1 MLRAAQSP
9 PPSNQKAEIKAT
21 RLTLA
26 PLKLRLLPPG
36 AGCNEGPLRGRLAPD
51 PGPGPLPPH
60 LLLQARWWGSW
71 QDPLASLMEPFLSL
85 LGTKGERQQTQ
96 MSASS

>member
-51 PGPGPLPPH
+51 PGPRPRTPPPPP
-60 LLLQARWWGSW
+60 
-71 QDPLASLMEPFLSL
+71 PLASSLVGLLAGPFGFANGAVLVFA
-85 LGTKGERQQTQ
+85 RD
-96 MSASS
+96 